1 MSFRFI
7 SLAACLCVSVLSFA
21 KPLTFCAD
29 PANLPFSSRQQSG
42 FDNKVAQILG
52 RELGMAVNFR
62 WGRMG
67 RGFVRDVVN
76 KGECDAMLGVPV
88 GMPGL
93 LLTSPY
99 YRSTYV
105 FVSRVGTKKISSLDD
120 PRLLK
125 MRIGVQVL
133 EDDYAPPARALARR
147 QLSKNIVG
155 FDMDEDPGAII
166 AAVVTGKA
174 DVAIVWGPL
183 AGYYAHKYGTRLQ
196 LTKVSPEIDPPML
209 PFVFSMAVGVR
220 KSDPLLQAK
229 LNTAIAKSEPQI
241 QAVLRGYHVPL
252 VPLTAQPTEMG
263 ALR

>member
-1 MSFRFI
+1 M
-7 SLAACLCVSVLSFA
+7 LSFA

-42 FDNKVAQILG
+42 FDNKIAQILG
-52 RELGMAVNFR
+52 RELGVPITFR

-76 KGECDAMLGVPV
+76 KGDCDAMLGVPV

-93 LLTSPY
+93 LITAPY

-105 FVSRVGTKKISSLDD
+105 FVSRAGTKKISSLDD
-120 PRLLK
+120 SRLRN
-125 MRIGVQVL
+125 MRIAVQVL

-155 FDMDEDPGAII
+155 FDMDGDPGAII
-166 AAVVTGKA
+166 AAVAARKV

-183 AGYYAHKYGTRLQ
+183 AGYYAYKYGTRLQ

-220 KSDPLLQAK
+220 KGDPLLHEK
-229 LNTAIAKSEPQI
+229 LNAAIAKAEPQI
-241 QAVLRGYHVPL
+241 QTLLRQYHVPL
-252 VPLTAQPTEMG
+252 VPINEPHTEMG